1 MQEDLQKPAR
11 HASLSDAGRKIFLV
25 IDGSAIVHRAYH
37 AMPSLTTPAGIP
49 TGAVHGFFSMLLR
62 LFQEVHPSHIAVAFD
77 RPKPNFRKELFKAY
91 QAQRPATD
99 SELSPQFEIIQEI
112 LKKAKIPVYAM
123 DGFEAD
129 DLIGTL
135 TEAAKKIGHVSLDG
149 SKTSASNEVTYVV
162 TGDRDMMQLVNGR
175 TKVLMPIKGISEMK
189 LFDSTRVQEQFG
201 VPPSQIV
208 ELKALQGDASD
219 NYPGVP
225 GVGPKTAAGLVE
237 KYGTVVNIYKHLDEI
252 KKNNVRLG
260 EKLEAGHDSAIL
272 CHQLASILLQV
283 PFEYDFKDCDVKN
296 ISHENWRKG
305 FEKYE
310 FKTLPKRL
318 DEAFGKNQKEG
329 AKKKEATNQMK
340 LL

>member
-1 MQEDLQKPAR
+1 MQEDLQK
-11 HASLSDAGRKIFLV
+11 HIFLV

-37 AMPSLTTPAGIP
+37 AMPPLNAPDGTP

-62 LFQEVHPSHIAVAFD
+62 LFQEIHPSHIAVAFD
-77 RPKPNFRKELFKAY
+77 RPKPNFRKELFKEY

-99 SELSPQFEIIQEI
+99 SDLSPQFEIIQKI
-112 LKKAKIPVYAM
+112 LKEAKIPVYAM

-135 TEAAKKIGHVSLDG
+135 TEAAKKIGDIS
-149 SKTSASNEVTYVV
+149 YVV

-175 TKVLMPIKGISEMK
+175 TKILMPIKGISEMK
-189 LFDSTRVQEQFG
+189 LFDAKRVKEQFG

-225 GVGPKTAAGLVE
+225 GIGPKTAAGLVE
-237 KYGTVVNIYKHLDEI
+237 KYKTVKGIYEHLDEI
-252 KKNNVRLG
+252 KKENIKLG

-272 CHQLASILLQV
+272 CHQLASILLSV
-283 PFEYDFKDCDVKN
+283 PFEYDFKDCDVEN
-296 ISHENWRKG
+296 ISYEAWRKA

-318 DEAFGKNQKEG
+318 DDAFLKNQKEG
-329 AKKKEATNQMK
+329 KKENANQMK

>member
-1 MQEDLQKPAR
+1 MEHDHQK
-11 HASLSDAGRKIFLV
+11 DIFLI
-25 IDGSAIVHRAYH
+25 IDGSAMVHRAYH
-37 AMPSLTTPAGIP
+37 AMPALSAPDGTP

-62 LFQEVHPSHIAVAFD
+62 LIQELKPSHIAVAFD
-77 RPKPNFRKELFKAY
+77 RPKPNFRKELFKEY
-91 QAQRPATD
+91 QAQRPSMD
-99 SELSPQFEIIQEI
+99 SDLSPQFQIIQDI
-112 LKKAKIPVYAM
+112 LHDAKIATYGM

-135 TEAAKKIGHVSLDG
+135 AHAAEGRIADIS
-149 SKTSASNEVTYVV
+149 YVV
-162 TGDRDMMQLVNGR
+162 TGDRDMMQLVDKR
-175 TKVLMPIKGISEMK
+175 TKILMPIKGISEMK
-189 LFDSTRVQEQFG
+189 LFDEARVKEQFG
-201 VPPSQIV
+201 VPPERIV

-237 KYGTVVNIYKHLDEI
+237 KYGTVKGVYEHLDEI
-252 KKNNVRLG
+252 KKDNQRLG

-272 CHQLASILLQV
+272 CHQLASILLSV
-283 PFEYDFKDCDVKN
+283 PFEYSFTDCETKH
-296 ISHENWRKG
+296 ISYEDWKKA

-318 DEAFGKNQKEG
+318 DEAFGKNAKEE
-329 AKKKEATNQMK
+329 KKENSSQMK

>member
-1 MQEDLQKPAR
+1 MQDDLQK
-11 HASLSDAGRKIFLV
+11 HIFLV

-37 AMPSLTTPAGIP
+37 AMPSLTTPDGTP

-62 LFQEVHPSHIAVAFD
+62 LFQEIRPSHIAVAFD
-77 RPKPNFRKELFKAY
+77 RPKPNFRKELYKEY
-91 QAQRPATD
+91 QAQRPTTESD
-99 SELSPQFEIIQEI
+99 LSPQFEIIQNI
-112 LKKAKIPVYAM
+112 LKEAKIPVYAM

-135 TEAAKKIGHVSLDG
+135 TEAAKKIGDIS
-149 SKTSASNEVTYVV
+149 YVV

-175 TKVLMPIKGISEMK
+175 TKLLMPIKGISEMK
-189 LFDSTRVQEQFG
+189 LFDSERVKEQFG

-225 GVGPKTAAGLVE
+225 GIGPKTAAGLVA
-237 KYGTVVNIYKHLDEI
+237 KYKTVSGIYEHLDEI
-252 KKNNVRLG
+252 AHENPKLA
-260 EKLEAGHDSAIL
+260 EKLKNGHKSALL

-283 PFEYDFKDCDVKN
+283 PFEYNFKDCAVEN
-296 ISHENWRKG
+296 ISYEAWLKA

-318 DEAFGKNQKEG
+318 ADAFGKKEKG
-329 AKKKEATNQMK
+329 TKESANQMK